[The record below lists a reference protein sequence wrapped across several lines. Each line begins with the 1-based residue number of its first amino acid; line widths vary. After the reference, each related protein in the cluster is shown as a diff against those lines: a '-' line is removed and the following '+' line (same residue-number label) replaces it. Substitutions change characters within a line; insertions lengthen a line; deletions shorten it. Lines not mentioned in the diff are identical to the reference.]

1 MTWDGNYI
9 YRGKSTYFGDILYT
23 YDRQYLYKGKS
34 SYFGDIILTIDGH
47 IPIGVLMT
55 LVY

>member
-47 IPIGVLMT
+47 ISIGVLMT